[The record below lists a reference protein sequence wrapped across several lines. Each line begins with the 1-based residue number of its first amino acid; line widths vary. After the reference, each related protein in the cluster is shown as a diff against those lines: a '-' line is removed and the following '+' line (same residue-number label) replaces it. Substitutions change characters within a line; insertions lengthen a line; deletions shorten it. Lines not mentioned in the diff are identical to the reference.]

1 MSLGY
6 RAVEILRKAGASV
19 VSDALGRL
27 GGVCGLQRYD
37 RGEHCLVARALT
49 VETRVGDNLAVRVAL
64 ARAQPG
70 EVLIIA
76 GGGCIERALVGDLT
90 RRYAIQRGV
99 AGFVVDGAIRDAAAF
114 RGDEHFACFARGISH
129 RGPSKEGPGHIGG
142 SVVIAGQLISTGDVV
157 VADEDGLVS
166 FDASRLDEVT
176 KLVKDLLAAEAAIRG
191 EISSGKAQ
199 QSWIDAALAKW
210 ARLQDAECC
219 RRE

>member
-1 MSLGY
+1 
-6 RAVEILRKAGASV
+6 
-19 VSDALGRL
+19 
-27 GGVCGLQRYD
+27 LQRYD

-70 EVLIIA
+70 EVLIVA
-76 GGGCIERALVGDLT
+76 GGGCVQHALVGDLT

-99 AGFVVDGAIRDAAAF
+99 TGFVVDGAIRDATAF
-114 RGDEHFACFARGISH
+114 RGGEHFACFARGISH
-129 RGPSKEGPGHIGG
+129 RGPSKDGPGRIGG
-142 SVVIAGQLISTGDVV
+142 SVSIDGQLISTGDVV

-176 KLVKDLLAAEAAIRG
+176 KLIKDLLAAEAAIRA

-210 ARLQDAECC
+210 SRLQDAECC